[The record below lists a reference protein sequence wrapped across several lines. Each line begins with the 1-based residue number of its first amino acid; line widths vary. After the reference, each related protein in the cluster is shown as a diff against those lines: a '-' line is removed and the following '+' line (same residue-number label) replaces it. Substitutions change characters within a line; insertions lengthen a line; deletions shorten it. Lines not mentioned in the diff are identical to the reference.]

1 MSRRAALAA
10 VVVSAACF
18 GTLGVLASLAY
29 RQGMQPMPLLA
40 WRFALVAALLGA
52 YQAVRDPSP
61 LFAGISDLWR
71 YAALSITGYGA
82 ASMCYFFALKHASA
96 SIVAV
101 LLYTYPAIVA
111 LLSAAFLRE
120 ALTPVRAAAI
130 LLTVLGCAFV
140 VQAFAPGV
148 RADLVGVVLGVGAG
162 LGYAVFN
169 VLSFR
174 WLPGRSR
181 LVLMTYTFA
190 LSALAIGVAC
200 LLTGQ
205 DLSPARWTASGWA
218 LLLAIVAIPTV
229 AAVVLYLGAI
239 RRLGAA
245 QAAIVST
252 TEPLFTI
259 AFAAAVLGERLSAGQ
274 AFGAA
279 LVLAGVVLAEVR
291 RGQAAPD
298 ELATV

>member
-101 LLYTYPAIVA
+101 LLYSYPAIVA

-120 ALTPVRAAAI
+120 PLTPVRSAAI
-130 LLTVLGCAFV
+130 ALTAVGCAFV

-148 RADLVGVVLGVGAG
+148 RADLAGIALGVGAG

-190 LSALAIGVAC
+190 LSALVIGVAC

-205 DLSPARWTASGWA
+205 DLSPVRWTASGWV

-259 AFAAAVLGERLSAGQ
+259 AFAGAVLGERLSAGQ

-279 LVLAGVVLAEVR
+279 LVLAGVALAEVR

>member
-1 MSRRAALAA
+1 MSRRAALVA

-40 WRFALVAALLGA
+40 WRFALVAVLMGA

-61 LFAGISDLWR
+61 LLGGMADLWR

-120 ALTPVRAAAI
+120 PLTPVRLAAI
-130 LLTVLGCAFV
+130 TLTALGCAFV
-140 VQAFAPGV
+140 VQAFAPGA
-148 RADLVGVVLGVGAG
+148 RADIAGVALGIGAG

-190 LSALAIGVAC
+190 LSALAIGAAC
-200 LLTGQ
+200 VLSGQ
-205 DLSPARWTASGWA
+205 DLSPARWTLAGWA
-218 LLLAIVAIPTV
+218 LLLAIVAVPTV
-229 AAVVLYLGAI
+229 AAVLLYLGAI

-245 QAAIVST
+245 QAAIIST

-259 AFAAAVLGERLSAGQ
+259 AFAATILGERLSIGQ
-274 AFGAA
+274 AVGAA
-279 LVLAGVVLAEVR
+279 LVLAGVVLAEA
-291 RGQAAPD
+291 RGGAASPD
-298 ELATV
+298 EFAPV

>member
-40 WRFALVAALLGA
+40 WRFALVAVLLGA

-61 LFAGISDLWR
+61 LIAGIPDLWR

-120 ALTPVRAAAI
+120 PLTSARAAAI
-130 LLTVLGCAFV
+130 ALTAAGCALV
-140 VQAFAPGV
+140 VQAFAPGA
-148 RADLVGVVLGVGAG
+148 RADVAGVVLGVGAG

-169 VLSFR
+169 VLSFQ

-190 LSALAIGVAC
+190 LSAVAIAAAC

-205 DLSPARWTASGWA
+205 DLSPVRWSVSGWA
-218 LLLAIVAIPTV
+218 LLLAIVAVPTV
-229 AAVVLYLGAI
+229 AAVLLYLGAI

-259 AFAAAVLGERLSAGQ
+259 AFAAAVLGERLSLGQ
-274 AFGAA
+274 ALGAA
-279 LVLAGVVLAEVR
+279 LVLAGVVLAEA
-291 RGQAAPD
+291 RGGEAAPD